1 MARTKKNLL
10 FEKIQLLRNA
20 SLFSKL
26 REAELE
32 IVAAYSEYYDFKQ
45 GQTVFSE
52 GSNAEVLYIIKEGE
66 VFVSRENQSRGV
78 IDLARYIS
86 NESFGE
92 LSLLTSKSRTA
103 TAIAEKDTTLLIFP
117 MEGVN
122 FKDVLEKH
130 PEISA
135 RILHKFLAI
144 IAGRIRNTNK
154 LISEKTPWIRDLRRQ
169 LFSDKLTGL
178 YNRTFIEEDFAAF
191 LPQYGEFTSLIM
203 LKPDNFK
210 EINDNFGHDVGDK
223 VLRLLAIFL
232 QSILREDDMGVRYRG
247 DEFAAILPNTNTE
260 EALAIADDIR
270 STIMEMDISNATNG
284 ELDKISVS
292 IGVST
297 YPFHASDN
305 IMLAD
310 RAHEKMF
317 EAREKGG
324 NRVLSA

>member
-1 MARTKKNLL
+1 MTKKNLL

-32 IVAAYSEYYDFKQ
+32 IVATYSDYY
-45 GQTVFSE
+45 TFSKGEIIFAE

-66 VFVSRENQSRGV
+66 VFISREIEDGGI

-103 TAIAEKDTTLLIFP
+103 TAIAEKDTVLLIFP
-117 MEGVN
+117 MEGIN
-122 FKDVLEKH
+122 LKDMLEKH

-144 IAGRIRNTNK
+144 IAGRIRNTNR

-178 YNRTFIEEDFAAF
+178 YNRMFIEEDFAAY
-191 LPQYGEFTSLIM
+191 LPHYGETTSLIM
-203 LKPDNFK
+203 IKPDNFK

-232 QSILREDDMGVRYRG
+232 QSTLREDDIGVRYRG
-247 DEFAAILPNTNTE
+247 DEFAAILPNTNID
-260 EALAIADDIR
+260 EALKMADDIR
-270 STIMEMDISNATNG
+270 STVMEMDISHATEG
-284 ELDKISVS
+284 VLSKMTVSV
-292 IGVST
+292 GVST
-297 YPFHASDN
+297 YPVHASDN